1 MSYATAKIVKN
12 SIFLKVEQG
21 SPRTIRLL
29 DADPVEQWQ
38 HKIGEQLK
46 ACGGEA
52 CVYCDE
58 GHSKNQRFVTNVY
71 DHTEQRVYLW
81 SYGPTVAEEL
91 KSIALALIKDQ
102 EDILQHDLE
111 LSVSGS
117 GLQKKTK
124 IQPRM
129 KSQPVPT
136 NLKLHRIG
144 PKEENE
150 IPF

>member
-12 SIFLKVEQG
+12 SLFLKVEQG
-21 SPRTIRLL
+21 NPRTIRLL
-29 DADPVEQWQ
+29 DADPTEQWQ

-46 ACGGEA
+46 PCGGDMCA
-52 CVYCDE
+52 YCTD
-58 GHSKNQRFVTNVY
+58 GHSKNQRFVTNIF

-91 KSIALALIKDQ
+91 KSIALALAKDD

-111 LSVSGS
+111 ISVTGS

-129 KSQPVPT
+129 KSQPVPLS
-136 NLKLHRIG
+136 LKLIPIG
-144 PKEENE
+144 RKEE